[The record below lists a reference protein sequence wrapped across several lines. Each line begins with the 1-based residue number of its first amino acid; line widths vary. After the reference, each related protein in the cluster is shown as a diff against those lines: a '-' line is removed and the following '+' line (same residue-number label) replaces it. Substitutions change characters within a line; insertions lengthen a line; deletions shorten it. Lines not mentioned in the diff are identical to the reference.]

1 MFTWTE
7 NKPTKTGWYWI
18 REDSFD
24 TIVLIKRFADGR
36 YGRLCVQN
44 RERIPDNALWA
55 GPISAPVEKSKKSDI
70 NHFNDLG

>member
-36 YGRLCVQN
+36 YGRLCVKCHSSYRQ
-44 RERIPDNALWA
+44 
-55 GPISAPVEKSKKSDI
+55 G
-70 NHFNDLG
+70 G